1 MAEKQILNFE
11 AETKQI
17 LNLMVHSIYTHKE
30 IFLRELISNA
40 SDALD
45 KARFESITKS
55 DKYTDIDNLRIKI
68 EIDEPNRTLSIIDN
82 GIGMTREDVIN
93 NIGSIARSGTK
104 AFLEKIQKDKE
115 ASKESGIDLIGQFGV
130 GFYSAFMVA
139 DNIIIE
145 TKNVDS
151 EKGVRWE
158 SNGDG
163 SYSIEDIDKQDR
175 GTKII
180 LKLKPKDK
188 KLEEDG
194 FVDDDYCNRYT
205 LEGLIHKYSNYVH
218 YPIIMDMPIPK
229 KDEKEIQQYEE
240 KTINSMVSIW
250 QKSKSDVKPEEYN
263 EFYKEHFHDY
273 ADPFEVIHTK
283 AEGTIEYTALLF
295 IPSKAPF
302 NFLHPDFERGLELYS
317 RNVFIMGKCKD
328 LLPEYLKFVRGLVDS
343 PDFSLNISREI
354 LQHSTQLKRIASNV
368 EKKVLETLENIL
380 KNDRKRYQEFFKEF
394 GESIKIGIYSDFSKK
409 DKLSNLLLFQSSE
422 TKDEEYTTLAEY
434 KSRMKEGQEFI
445 YYAAAKDKATIE
457 KLPHMEGMKDKGYE
471 VLYFTDRVDEFMVNM
486 MREFDGTKLH
496 SILQAD
502 NNTENKDENK
512 DSSNK
517 DVLNAIKEV
526 LGADKVAEVRET
538 NRLKESVVCL
548 SNKEDSISFNMAKV
562 LAESGNPMFAMKPE
576 RVLEINTS
584 HDVFKAIEKEYQAN
598 KTSDL
603 FKEYSELLYDEACIL
618 EGLPLEDPKLFASR
632 MSKLMLKL

>member
-55 DKYTDIDNLRIKI
+55 DKYTGMDNLRIKI
-68 EIDEPNRTLSIIDN
+68 EIDEQNRIFAIKDN
-82 GIGMTREDVIN
+82 GIGMTKEDVIQ

-104 AFLEKIQKDKE
+104 AFLEKIKQE
-115 ASKESGIDLIGQFGV
+115 NANKESGIDLIGQFGV

-145 TKNVDS
+145 TKNVESDN
-151 EKGVRWE
+151 GVRWE
-158 SNGDG
+158 SSGDG
-163 SYSIEDIDKQDR
+163 SYSIEDIEKNDR
-175 GTKII
+175 GTNII
-180 LKLKPKDK
+180 LKLKPKD
-188 KLEEDG
+188 ENE
-194 FVDDDYCNRYT
+194 DDYSNRYT
-205 LEGLIHKYSNYVH
+205 LERLIQKYSNYVH
-218 YPIIMDMPIPK
+218 YPIVMDMPIPK
-229 KDEKEIQQYEE
+229 KDEKEIQRYEE
-240 KTINSMVSIW
+240 KTINSMISIW
-250 QKSKSDVKPEEYN
+250 QKNKSDVKTEEYN

-273 ADPFEVIHTK
+273 VDPFDIIHTK
-283 AEGTIEYTALLF
+283 AEGTLEYTALLF

-317 RNVFIMGKCKD
+317 RNVFIMDKCKE

-343 PDFSLNISREI
+343 QDFSLNISREI
-354 LQHSTQLKRIASNV
+354 LQHTNQLKRIASNL
-368 EKKVLETLENIL
+368 EKKILETLENTL
-380 KNDRKRYQEFFKEF
+380 KNDRKKYEEFFKEF
-394 GESIKIGIYSDFSKK
+394 GESIKIGIYSDFTKK
-409 DKLSNLLLFQSSE
+409 EKLSNLLLFQSSNTAE
-422 TKDEEYTTLAEY
+422 NEYTTLAEY

-445 YYAAAKDKATIE
+445 YYAAGKDKAAIE

-471 VLYFTDRVDEFMVNM
+471 VLYFTDRVDEFMVGM
-486 MREFDGTKLH
+486 MRDYEEIKLH

-502 NNTENKDENK
+502 NEKTDKDSTKEENKDIK
-512 DSSNK
+512 DIM
-517 DVLNAIKEV
+517 NAIKEV
-526 LGADKVAEVRET
+526 LGESKVADVRESD
-538 NRLKESVVCL
+538 RLKESLVCL
-548 SNKEDSISFNMAKV
+548 VNKEDSISFNMAKV
-562 LAESGNPMFAMKPE
+562 LAETGNNMFGMKPE
-576 RVLEINTS
+576 RVLEINSS
-584 HDVFKAIEKEYQAN
+584 HEVFKAMEKEYEAN
-598 KTSDL
+598 KKSDL

-618 EGLPLEDPKLFASR
+618 ENLPLDNPKLFAAR

>member
-55 DKYTDIDNLRIKI
+55 DKYTGMDNLRIKI
-68 EIDEPNRTLSIIDN
+68 EIDEQNRILTIKDN
-82 GIGMTREDVIN
+82 GIGMTKEDVIQ

-104 AFLEKIQKDKE
+104 AFLDKIKQE
-115 ASKESGIDLIGQFGV
+115 AENKKESGIDLIGQFGV

-145 TKNVDS
+145 TKNVESD
-151 EKGVRWE
+151 KGVKWE
-158 SNGDG
+158 SSGDG
-163 SYSIEDIDKQDR
+163 SYSIEDIDKADR
-175 GTKII
+175 GTNII
-180 LKLKPKDK
+180 LKLKPKNENEEN
-188 KLEEDG
+188 EED
-194 FVDDDYCNRYT
+194 YSNRYT
-205 LEGLIHKYSNYVH
+205 LERLIQKYSNYVH

-240 KTINSMVSIW
+240 KTINSMISIW
-250 QKSKSDVKPEEYN
+250 QKNKSDVKTEEYN

-273 ADPFEVIHTK
+273 AEPFDIIHTK
-283 AEGTIEYTALLF
+283 AEGTLEYTALLF

-317 RNVFIMGKCKD
+317 KNVFIMDKCKE
-328 LLPEYLKFVRGLVDS
+328 LIPEYLKFVRGLVDS
-343 PDFSLNISREI
+343 QDFSLNISREI
-354 LQHSTQLKRIASNV
+354 LQHTNQLKRIASNI
-368 EKKVLETLENIL
+368 EKKILETLENIL
-380 KNDRKRYQEFFKEF
+380 KNDRKKYEEFFKEF
-394 GESIKIGIYSDFSKK
+394 GESIKIGIYSDFTKK
-409 DKLSNLLLFQSSE
+409 EKLSNLLLFQSSE
-422 TKDEEYTTLAEY
+422 TAENEYTTLAEY
-434 KSRMKEGQEFI
+434 KARMKEGQEFI
-445 YYAAAKDKATIE
+445 YYAAGKDKSSIE
-457 KLPHMEGMKDKGYE
+457 KLPHMEGMKDKGFE
-471 VLYFTDRVDEFMVNM
+471 VLYFTDRVDEFMVGM
-486 MREFDGTKLH
+486 MRDYEEIKLH

-502 NNTENKDENK
+502 NEKTDK
-512 DSSNK
+512 DSSKEEN
-517 DVLNAIKEV
+517 KEV
-526 LGADKVAEVRET
+526 KDILKAVKEILGDNKVADVRESD
-538 NRLKESVVCL
+538 RLKESLVCL
-548 SNKEDSISFNMAKV
+548 VNKEDSISFNMAKV
-562 LAESGNPMFAMKPE
+562 LAETGNNMFGMKAE

-584 HDVFKAIEKEYQAN
+584 HEVFKAMEKEYQTN
-598 KTSDL
+598 KKSDL

-618 EGLPLEDPKLFASR
+618 ENLPLEDTKLFASR

>member
-55 DKYTDIDNLRIKI
+55 DKYTGMDNLRIKI
-68 EIDEPNRTLSIIDN
+68 EIDEQNRILTIRDN
-82 GIGMTREDVIN
+82 GIGMTKEDVIQ

-104 AFLEKIQKDKE
+104 AFLEKIKQE
-115 ASKESGIDLIGQFGV
+115 AENKKESGIDLIGQFGV

-145 TKNVDS
+145 TKNVESD
-151 EKGVRWE
+151 KGIKWE
-158 SNGDG
+158 SSGDG
-163 SYSIEDIDKQDR
+163 SYSIEDIDKADR
-175 GTKII
+175 GTNII
-180 LKLKPKDK
+180 LKLKPKNENEEN
-188 KLEEDG
+188 EED
-194 FVDDDYCNRYT
+194 YSNRYT
-205 LEGLIHKYSNYVH
+205 LERLIQKYSNYVH

-240 KTINSMVSIW
+240 KTINSMISIW
-250 QKSKSDVKPEEYN
+250 QKNKSDVKTEEYN

-273 ADPFEVIHTK
+273 AEPFDIIHTK
-283 AEGTIEYTALLF
+283 AEGTLEYTALLF

-302 NFLHPDFERGLELYS
+302 NFLYPNFERGLELYS
-317 RNVFIMGKCKD
+317 KNVFIMDKCKE

-343 PDFSLNISREI
+343 QDFSLNISREI
-354 LQHSTQLKRIASNV
+354 LQHTNQLKRIASNL
-368 EKKVLETLENIL
+368 EKKILETLENIL
-380 KNDRKRYQEFFKEF
+380 KNDRKKYEEFFKEF
-394 GESIKIGIYSDFSKK
+394 GESIKIGIYSDFTKK
-409 DKLSNLLLFQSSE
+409 EKLSNLLLFQSSE
-422 TKDEEYTTLAEY
+422 TAENEYTTLAEY
-434 KSRMKEGQEFI
+434 KARMKEGQEFI
-445 YYAAAKDKATIE
+445 YYAAGKDKAYIE
-457 KLPHMEGMKDKGYE
+457 KLPHMEGMKDKGFE
-471 VLYFTDRVDEFMVNM
+471 VLYFTDRVDEFMVGM
-486 MREFDGTKLH
+486 MRDYEEIKLH

-502 NNTENKDENK
+502 NEKTDKDFSKEENKEVK
-512 DSSNK
+512 DILK
-517 DVLNAIKEV
+517 AVKEI
-526 LGADKVAEVRET
+526 LGDNKVADVRESD
-538 NRLKESVVCL
+538 RLKESLVCL
-548 SNKEDSISFNMAKV
+548 VNKEDSISFNMAKV
-562 LAESGNPMFAMKPE
+562 LAETGNNMFGMKAE

-584 HDVFKAIEKEYQAN
+584 HEVFKAMEKEYQTN
-598 KTSDL
+598 KKSDL

-618 EGLPLEDPKLFASR
+618 ENLPLEDTKLFASR

>member
-55 DKYTDIDNLRIKI
+55 DKYAGMDNLRIKI
-68 EIDEPNRTLSIIDN
+68 EIDEQNRILTIKDN
-82 GIGMTREDVIN
+82 GIGMTKEDVIQ

-104 AFLEKIQKDKE
+104 AFLEKIKQESENK
-115 ASKESGIDLIGQFGV
+115 KESGIDLIGQFGV

-145 TKNVDS
+145 TKNIESD
-151 EKGVRWE
+151 KGVKWE
-158 SNGDG
+158 SSGDG
-163 SYSIEDIDKQDR
+163 SYSIEDIDKADR
-175 GTKII
+175 GTNII
-180 LKLKPKDK
+180 LKLKPKNENEEN
-188 KLEEDG
+188 EED
-194 FVDDDYCNRYT
+194 YSNRYT
-205 LEGLIHKYSNYVH
+205 LERLIQKYSNYVH

-240 KTINSMVSIW
+240 KTINSMISIW
-250 QKSKSDVKPEEYN
+250 QKNKSDVKTEEYN

-273 ADPFEVIHTK
+273 AEPFDIIHTK
-283 AEGTIEYTALLF
+283 AEGTLEYTALLF

-302 NFLHPDFERGLELYS
+302 NFLYPNFERGLELYS
-317 RNVFIMGKCKD
+317 RNVFIMDKCKE

-343 PDFSLNISREI
+343 QDFSLNISREI
-354 LQHSTQLKRIASNV
+354 LQHTAQLKRIASNI
-368 EKKVLETLENIL
+368 EKKILETLENIL
-380 KNDRKRYQEFFKEF
+380 KNDRKKYEEFFKEF
-394 GESIKIGIYSDFSKK
+394 GESIKIGIYSDFTKK
-409 DKLSNLLLFQSSE
+409 EKLSNLLLFQSSE
-422 TKDEEYTTLAEY
+422 TAENEYTTLAEY
-434 KSRMKEGQEFI
+434 KERMKEGQEFI
-445 YYAAAKDKATIE
+445 YYAAGKDKSSIE
-457 KLPHMEGMKDKGYE
+457 KLPHMEGMKDKGFE
-471 VLYFTDRVDEFMVNM
+471 VLYFTDRVDEFMVGM
-486 MREFDGTKLH
+486 MRDYEEIKLH

-502 NNTENKDENK
+502 NEKTDK
-512 DSSNK
+512 DSSKEEN
-517 DVLNAIKEV
+517 KEV
-526 LGADKVAEVRET
+526 KDILKAVKEILGDNKVADVRESD
-538 NRLKESVVCL
+538 RLKESLVCL
-548 SNKEDSISFNMAKV
+548 VNKEDSISFNMAKV
-562 LAESGNPMFAMKPE
+562 LAETGNNMFGMKAE

-584 HDVFKAIEKEYQAN
+584 HEVFKAMEKEYQTN
-598 KTSDL
+598 KKSDL

-618 EGLPLEDPKLFASR
+618 ENLPLEDTKLFASR

>member
-55 DKYTDIDNLRIKI
+55 DKYTGMDNLRIKI
-68 EIDEPNRTLSIIDN
+68 EIDEQNRILTIKDN
-82 GIGMTREDVIN
+82 GIGMTKDDVIQ

-104 AFLEKIQKDKE
+104 AFLERIKQE
-115 ASKESGIDLIGQFGV
+115 SANKESRIDLIGQFGV

-145 TKNVDS
+145 TKNV
-151 EKGVRWE
+151 EAENGVRWE
-158 SNGDG
+158 SSGDG
-163 SYSIEDIDKQDR
+163 SYSIEEIDKNDR
-175 GTKII
+175 GTNII
-180 LKLKPKDK
+180 LKLKPKD
-188 KLEEDG
+188 ENE
-194 FVDDDYCNRYT
+194 DDYSNRYT
-205 LEGLIHKYSNYVH
+205 LERLIQKYSNYVH
-218 YPIIMDMPIPK
+218 YPIVMDMPIPK

-240 KTINSMVSIW
+240 KTINSMISIW
-250 QKSKSDVKPEEYN
+250 QKNKNDVKTEEYN

-273 ADPFEVIHTK
+273 AEPFDIIHTK
-283 AEGTIEYTALLF
+283 AEGTLEYTALLF

-317 RNVFIMGKCKD
+317 RNVFIMDKCKE

-343 PDFSLNISREI
+343 QDFSLNISREI
-354 LQHSTQLKRIASNV
+354 LQHTAQLKRIASNL
-368 EKKVLETLENIL
+368 EKKILETLENIL
-380 KNDRKRYQEFFKEF
+380 KNDRKKYEEFFKEF
-394 GESIKIGIYSDFSKK
+394 GESIKIGIYSDFTKK
-409 DKLSNLLLFQSSE
+409 EKLSNLLLFQSSGIAE
-422 TKDEEYTTLAEY
+422 NEYTTLTEY

-445 YYAAAKDKATIE
+445 YYAAGKDKSAIE

-471 VLYFTDRVDEFMVNM
+471 VLYFTDRVDEFMAGM
-486 MREFDGTKLH
+486 MRDYEEIKLR

-502 NNTENKDENK
+502 NEKTDKDSAKEENKEIK
-512 DSSNK
+512 DIMK
-517 DVLNAIKEV
+517 AIKEV
-526 LGADKVAEVRET
+526 LGDNKVADVRESD
-538 NRLKESVVCL
+538 RLKESLVCL
-548 SNKEDSISFNMAKV
+548 VNKEDSISFNMAKV
-562 LAESGNPMFAMKPE
+562 LAETGNNMFGMKPE
-576 RVLEINTS
+576 RVLEINSS
-584 HDVFKAIEKEYQAN
+584 HEVFKAMEKEYEAN
-598 KTSDL
+598 KKSDL

-618 EGLPLEDPKLFASR
+618 ENLPLDDPKLFAER

>member
-17 LNLMVHSIYTHKE
+17 LNLMVHSIYTNKE

-55 DKYTDIDNLRIKI
+55 DKYTGMDNLRIKI
-68 EIDEPNRTLSIIDN
+68 EIDEQNKILTIKDN
-82 GIGMTREDVIN
+82 GIGMTKEDVIQ

-104 AFLEKIQKDKE
+104 AFLEKIKQE
-115 ASKESGIDLIGQFGV
+115 NANKESGIDLIGQFGV

-145 TKNVDS
+145 TKNVESDN
-151 EKGVRWE
+151 GVRWE
-158 SNGDG
+158 SSGDG
-163 SYSIEDIDKQDR
+163 SYSIEDIEKNDR
-175 GTKII
+175 GTNII
-180 LKLKPKDK
+180 LKLKPKD
-188 KLEEDG
+188 ENE
-194 FVDDDYCNRYT
+194 DDYSNRYT
-205 LEGLIHKYSNYVH
+205 LERLIQKYSNYVH
-218 YPIIMDMPIPK
+218 YPIVMDMPIPK

-240 KTINSMVSIW
+240 KTINSMISIW
-250 QKSKSDVKPEEYN
+250 QKNKSDVKTEEYN

-273 ADPFEVIHTK
+273 VDPFDIIHTK
-283 AEGTIEYTALLF
+283 AEGTLEYTALLF

-317 RNVFIMGKCKD
+317 RNVFIMDKCKE

-343 PDFSLNISREI
+343 QDFSLNISREI
-354 LQHSTQLKRIASNV
+354 LQHTNQLKRIASNL
-368 EKKVLETLENIL
+368 EKKILETLENTL
-380 KNDRKRYQEFFKEF
+380 KNDRKKYEEFFKEF
-394 GESIKIGIYSDFSKK
+394 GESIKIGIYSDFTKK
-409 DKLSNLLLFQSSE
+409 EKLSNLLLFQSSDTAE
-422 TKDEEYTTLAEY
+422 NEYTTLAEY

-445 YYAAAKDKATIE
+445 YYAAGKDKSAIE

-471 VLYFTDRVDEFMVNM
+471 VLYFTDRVDEFMVGM
-486 MREFDGTKLH
+486 MRDYEEIKLH

-502 NNTENKDENK
+502 NEKTDKDSTKEENKDIK
-512 DSSNK
+512 DIM
-517 DVLNAIKEV
+517 NAIKEV
-526 LGADKVAEVRET
+526 LGESKIADVRESD
-538 NRLKESVVCL
+538 RLKESLVCL
-548 SNKEDSISFNMAKV
+548 VNKEDSISFNMAKV
-562 LAESGNPMFAMKPE
+562 LAETGNNMFGMKPE
-576 RVLEINTS
+576 RVLEINSS
-584 HDVFKAIEKEYQAN
+584 HEVFKAMEKEYEAN
-598 KTSDL
+598 KKSDL

-618 EGLPLEDPKLFASR
+618 ENLPLDNPKLFAAR

>member
-55 DKYTDIDNLRIKI
+55 DKYTGMDNLRIKI
-68 EIDEPNRTLSIIDN
+68 EIDEQNRILTIRDN
-82 GIGMTREDVIN
+82 GIGMTKEDVIQ

-104 AFLEKIQKDKE
+104 AFLERIKQESANKD
-115 ASKESGIDLIGQFGV
+115 SGIDLIGQFGV

-145 TKNVDS
+145 TKNVESD
-151 EKGVRWE
+151 KGVKWE
-158 SNGDG
+158 SSGDG
-163 SYSIEDIDKQDR
+163 SYSIEDIDKADR
-175 GTKII
+175 GTNII
-180 LKLKPKDK
+180 LKLKPKNEN
-188 KLEEDG
+188 EED
-194 FVDDDYCNRYT
+194 YSNRYT
-205 LEGLIHKYSNYVH
+205 LERLIQKYSNYVH

-240 KTINSMVSIW
+240 KTINSMISIW
-250 QKSKSDVKPEEYN
+250 QKNKSDVKTEEYN

-273 ADPFEVIHTK
+273 AEPFDIIHTK
-283 AEGTIEYTALLF
+283 AEGTLEYTALLF

-302 NFLHPDFERGLELYS
+302 NFLYPNFERGLELYS
-317 RNVFIMGKCKD
+317 KNVFIMDKCKE
-328 LLPEYLKFVRGLVDS
+328 LIPEYLKFVRGLVDS
-343 PDFSLNISREI
+343 QDFSLNISREI
-354 LQHSTQLKRIASNV
+354 LQHTAQLKRIASNI
-368 EKKVLETLENIL
+368 EKKILETLENIL
-380 KNDRKRYQEFFKEF
+380 KNDRKKYEEFFKEF
-394 GESIKIGIYSDFSKK
+394 GESIKIGIYSDFTKK
-409 DKLSNLLLFQSSE
+409 EKLSNLLLFQSSE
-422 TKDEEYTTLAEY
+422 TAENEYTTLAEY
-434 KSRMKEGQEFI
+434 KARMKEGQEFI
-445 YYAAAKDKATIE
+445 YYAAGKDKSAIE

-471 VLYFTDRVDEFMVNM
+471 VLYFTDRVDEFMVGM
-486 MREFDGTKLH
+486 MRDYDEIKLH

-502 NNTENKDENK
+502 NEKTDKDLSEEENKEIK
-512 DSSNK
+512 DIMK
-517 DVLNAIKEV
+517 AIKEV
-526 LGADKVAEVRET
+526 LGDGKVADVRASD
-538 NRLKESVVCL
+538 RLKESLVCL
-548 SNKEDSISFNMAKV
+548 VNKEDSISFNMAKV
-562 LAESGNPMFAMKPE
+562 LAETGNNMFGMKAE

-584 HDVFKAIEKEYQAN
+584 HEVFKAMEKEYQTN
-598 KTSDL
+598 KKSDL

-618 EGLPLEDPKLFASR
+618 ENLPLEDTKLFASR

>member
-55 DKYTDIDNLRIKI
+55 DKYTGMDNLRIKI
-68 EIDEPNRTLSIIDN
+68 EIDEQNRILTIKDN
-82 GIGMTREDVIN
+82 GIGMTKEDVIQ

-104 AFLEKIQKDKE
+104 AFLEKIKQESANKE
-115 ASKESGIDLIGQFGV
+115 NGIDLIGQFGV

-145 TKNVDS
+145 TKNVESD
-151 EKGVRWE
+151 KGVKWE
-158 SNGDG
+158 SSGDG
-163 SYSIEDIDKQDR
+163 SYSIEDIDKADR
-175 GTKII
+175 GTNII
-180 LKLKPKDK
+180 LKLKPKNENEEN
-188 KLEEDG
+188 EED
-194 FVDDDYCNRYT
+194 YSNRYT
-205 LEGLIHKYSNYVH
+205 LERLIQKYSNYVH

-240 KTINSMVSIW
+240 KTINSMISIW
-250 QKSKSDVKPEEYN
+250 QKNKSDVKTEEYN

-273 ADPFEVIHTK
+273 AEPFDIIHTK
-283 AEGTIEYTALLF
+283 AEGTLEYTALLF

-302 NFLHPDFERGLELYS
+302 NFLYPNFERGLELYS
-317 RNVFIMGKCKD
+317 KNVFIMDKCKE
-328 LLPEYLKFVRGLVDS
+328 LIPEYLKFVRGLVDS
-343 PDFSLNISREI
+343 QDFSLNISREI
-354 LQHSTQLKRIASNV
+354 LQHTAQLKRIASNI
-368 EKKVLETLENIL
+368 EKKILETLENTL
-380 KNDRKRYQEFFKEF
+380 KNDRKKYEEFFKEF
-394 GESIKIGIYSDFSKK
+394 GESIKIGIYSDFTKK
-409 DKLSNLLLFQSSE
+409 EKLSNLLLFQSSNTE
-422 TKDEEYTTLAEY
+422 ENEYTTLAEY
-434 KSRMKEGQEFI
+434 KARMKEGQEFI
-445 YYAAAKDKATIE
+445 YYAAGKDKSAIE

-471 VLYFTDRVDEFMVNM
+471 VLYFTDRVDEFMVGM
-486 MREFDGTKLH
+486 MRDYEEIKLH

-502 NNTENKDENK
+502 NEKTDK
-512 DSSNK
+512 DSSKEEN
-517 DVLNAIKEV
+517 KEV
-526 LGADKVAEVRET
+526 KDILKAVKEILGDNKVADVRESD
-538 NRLKESVVCL
+538 RLKESLVCL
-548 SNKEDSISFNMAKV
+548 VNKEDSISFNMAKV
-562 LAESGNPMFAMKPE
+562 LAETGNNMFGMKAE

-584 HDVFKAIEKEYQAN
+584 HEVFKAMEKEYQTN
-598 KTSDL
+598 KKSDL

-618 EGLPLEDPKLFASR
+618 ENLPLEDTKLFASR

>member
-55 DKYTDIDNLRIKI
+55 DKYTGMDNLRIKI
-68 EIDEPNRTLSIIDN
+68 EIDEQNRILTIKDN
-82 GIGMTREDVIN
+82 GIGMTKEDVIQ

-104 AFLEKIQKDKE
+104 AFLERIKQE
-115 ASKESGIDLIGQFGV
+115 SANKESGIDLIGQFGV

-145 TKNVDS
+145 TKNVESD
-151 EKGVRWE
+151 KGVKWE
-158 SNGDG
+158 SSGDG
-163 SYSIEDIDKQDR
+163 SYSIEDIDKADR
-175 GTKII
+175 GTNII
-180 LKLKPKDK
+180 LKLKPKNENEEN
-188 KLEEDG
+188 EED
-194 FVDDDYCNRYT
+194 YSNRYT
-205 LEGLIHKYSNYVH
+205 LERLIQKYSNYVH

-240 KTINSMVSIW
+240 KTINSMISIW
-250 QKSKSDVKPEEYN
+250 QKNKSDVKTEEYN

-273 ADPFEVIHTK
+273 AEPFDIIHTK
-283 AEGTIEYTALLF
+283 AEGTLEYTALLF

-302 NFLHPDFERGLELYS
+302 NFLYPNFERGLELYS
-317 RNVFIMGKCKD
+317 KNVFIMDKCKE
-328 LLPEYLKFVRGLVDS
+328 LIPEYLKFVRGLVDS
-343 PDFSLNISREI
+343 QDFSLNISREI
-354 LQHSTQLKRIASNV
+354 LQHTAQLKRIASNI
-368 EKKVLETLENIL
+368 EKKILETLENIL
-380 KNDRKRYQEFFKEF
+380 KNDRKKYEEFFKEF

-409 DKLSNLLLFQSSE
+409 EKLSNLLLFQSSE
-422 TKDEEYTTLAEY
+422 TAENEYTTLAEY

-445 YYAAAKDKATIE
+445 YYAAGKDKSSIE
-457 KLPHMEGMKDKGYE
+457 KLPHMEGMKDKSFE
-471 VLYFTDRVDEFMVNM
+471 VLYFTDRVDEFMVGM
-486 MREFDGTKLH
+486 MRDYEEIKLH

-502 NNTENKDENK
+502 NEKTDK
-512 DSSNK
+512 DSSKEEN
-517 DVLNAIKEV
+517 KEV
-526 LGADKVAEVRET
+526 KDILKAVKEILGDNKVADVRESD
-538 NRLKESVVCL
+538 RLKESLVCL
-548 SNKEDSISFNMAKV
+548 VNKEDSISFNMAKV
-562 LAESGNPMFAMKPE
+562 LAETGNNMFGMKAE

-584 HDVFKAIEKEYQAN
+584 HEVFKAMEKEYQTN
-598 KTSDL
+598 KKSDL

-618 EGLPLEDPKLFASR
+618 ENLPLEDTKLFASR

>member
-55 DKYTDIDNLRIKI
+55 DKYTGMDNLRIKI
-68 EIDEPNRTLSIIDN
+68 EIDEQNRILTIKDN
-82 GIGMTREDVIN
+82 GIGMTKEDVIQ

-104 AFLEKIQKDKE
+104 AFLEKIKQE
-115 ASKESGIDLIGQFGV
+115 AENKKESGIDLIGQFGV

-145 TKNVDS
+145 TKNVESD
-151 EKGVRWE
+151 KGVKWE
-158 SNGDG
+158 SSGDG
-163 SYSIEDIDKQDR
+163 SYSIEDIDKADR
-175 GTKII
+175 GTNII
-180 LKLKPKDK
+180 LKLKPKNENEEN
-188 KLEEDG
+188 EED
-194 FVDDDYCNRYT
+194 YSNRYT
-205 LEGLIHKYSNYVH
+205 LERLIQKYSNYVH

-240 KTINSMVSIW
+240 KTINSMISIW
-250 QKSKSDVKPEEYN
+250 QKNKSDVKTEEYN

-273 ADPFEVIHTK
+273 AEPFDIIHTK
-283 AEGTIEYTALLF
+283 AEGTLEYTALLF

-302 NFLHPDFERGLELYS
+302 NFLYPNFERGLELYS
-317 RNVFIMGKCKD
+317 KNVFIMDKCKE
-328 LLPEYLKFVRGLVDS
+328 LIPEYLKFVRGLVDS
-343 PDFSLNISREI
+343 QDFSLNISREI
-354 LQHSTQLKRIASNV
+354 LQHTAQLKRIASNI
-368 EKKVLETLENIL
+368 EKKILETLENIL
-380 KNDRKRYQEFFKEF
+380 KNDRKKYEEFFKEF

-409 DKLSNLLLFQSSE
+409 EKLSNLLLFQSSE
-422 TKDEEYTTLAEY
+422 TAENEYTTLAEY
-434 KSRMKEGQEFI
+434 KARMKEGQEFI
-445 YYAAAKDKATIE
+445 YYAAGKDKSSIE
-457 KLPHMEGMKDKGYE
+457 KLPHMEGMKDKGFE
-471 VLYFTDRVDEFMVNM
+471 VLYFTDRVDEFMVGM
-486 MREFDGTKLH
+486 MRDYEEIKLH

-502 NNTENKDENK
+502 NEKTDKDSLKEENKEVK
-512 DSSNK
+512 DILK
-517 DVLNAIKEV
+517 AVKEI
-526 LGADKVAEVRET
+526 LGDNKVADVRESD
-538 NRLKESVVCL
+538 RLKESLVCL
-548 SNKEDSISFNMAKV
+548 VNKEDSISFNMAKV
-562 LAESGNPMFAMKPE
+562 LAETGNNMFGMKAE

-584 HDVFKAIEKEYQAN
+584 HEVFKAMEKEYQTN
-598 KTSDL
+598 KKSDL

-618 EGLPLEDPKLFASR
+618 ENLPLEDTKLFASR

>member
-55 DKYTDIDNLRIKI
+55 DKYTGMDNLRIKI
-68 EIDEPNRTLSIIDN
+68 EIDEQNRILTIKDN
-82 GIGMTREDVIN
+82 GIGMTKEDVIQ

-104 AFLEKIQKDKE
+104 AFLEKIKQE
-115 ASKESGIDLIGQFGV
+115 AENKKESGIDLIGQFGV

-145 TKNVDS
+145 TKNVESD
-151 EKGVRWE
+151 KGVKWE
-158 SNGDG
+158 SSGDG
-163 SYSIEDIDKQDR
+163 SYSIEDIDKLDR
-175 GTKII
+175 GTNII
-180 LKLKPKDK
+180 LKLKPKNENEEN
-188 KLEEDG
+188 EED
-194 FVDDDYCNRYT
+194 YSNRYT
-205 LEGLIHKYSNYVH
+205 LERLIQKYSNYVH

-240 KTINSMVSIW
+240 KTINSMISIW
-250 QKSKSDVKPEEYN
+250 QKNKSDVKTEEYN

-273 ADPFEVIHTK
+273 AEPFDIIHTK
-283 AEGTIEYTALLF
+283 AEGTLEYTALLF

-317 RNVFIMGKCKD
+317 KNVFIMDKCKE
-328 LLPEYLKFVRGLVDS
+328 LIPEYLKFVRGLVDS
-343 PDFSLNISREI
+343 QDFSLNISREI
-354 LQHSTQLKRIASNV
+354 LQHTAQLKRIASNI
-368 EKKVLETLENIL
+368 EKKILETLENIL
-380 KNDRKRYQEFFKEF
+380 KNDRKKYEEFFKEF
-394 GESIKIGIYSDFSKK
+394 GESIKIGIYSDFTKK
-409 DKLSNLLLFQSSE
+409 EKLSNLLLFQSSE
-422 TKDEEYTTLAEY
+422 TAENEYTTLAEY
-434 KSRMKEGQEFI
+434 KARMKEGQEFI
-445 YYAAAKDKATIE
+445 YYAAGKDKSSIE
-457 KLPHMEGMKDKGYE
+457 KLPHMEGMKDKGFE
-471 VLYFTDRVDEFMVNM
+471 VLYFTDRVDEFMVGM
-486 MREFDGTKLH
+486 MRDYEEIKLH

-502 NNTENKDENK
+502 NEKTDK
-512 DSSNK
+512 DSSKEEN
-517 DVLNAIKEV
+517 KEV
-526 LGADKVAEVRET
+526 KDILKAVKEILGDNKVADVRESD
-538 NRLKESVVCL
+538 RLKESLVCL
-548 SNKEDSISFNMAKV
+548 VNKEDSISFNMAKV
-562 LAESGNPMFAMKPE
+562 LAETGNNMFGMKAE

-584 HDVFKAIEKEYQAN
+584 HEVFKAMEKEYQTN
-598 KTSDL
+598 KKSDL

-618 EGLPLEDPKLFASR
+618 ENLPLEDTKLFASR

>member
-55 DKYTDIDNLRIKI
+55 DKYAGMDNLRIKI
-68 EIDEPNRTLSIIDN
+68 EIDEQNRILTIKDN
-82 GIGMTREDVIN
+82 GIGMTKDDVIQ

-104 AFLEKIQKDKE
+104 AFLEKIKQESANKE
-115 ASKESGIDLIGQFGV
+115 NGIDLIGQFGV

-145 TKNVDS
+145 TKNVESDN
-151 EKGVRWE
+151 GVRWE
-158 SNGDG
+158 SSGDG
-163 SYSIEDIDKQDR
+163 SYSIEEIDKNDR
-175 GTKII
+175 GTNII
-180 LKLKPKDK
+180 LKLKPKD
-188 KLEEDG
+188 ENE
-194 FVDDDYCNRYT
+194 DDYSNRYI
-205 LEGLIHKYSNYVH
+205 LERLIQKYSNYVH
-218 YPIIMDMPIPK
+218 YPIVMDMPIPK

-240 KTINSMVSIW
+240 KTINSMISIW
-250 QKSKSDVKPEEYN
+250 QKNKSDVKTEEYN

-273 ADPFEVIHTK
+273 AEPFDIIHTK
-283 AEGTIEYTALLF
+283 AEGTLEYTALLF

-317 RNVFIMGKCKD
+317 RNVFIMDKCKE

-343 PDFSLNISREI
+343 QDFSLNISREI
-354 LQHSTQLKRIASNV
+354 LQHTNQLKRIASNL
-368 EKKVLETLENIL
+368 EKKILETLENTL
-380 KNDRKRYQEFFKEF
+380 KNDRKKYEEFFKEF
-394 GESIKIGIYSDFSKK
+394 GESIKIGIYSDFTKK
-409 DKLSNLLLFQSSE
+409 EKLSNLLLFQSSNTAE
-422 TKDEEYTTLAEY
+422 NEYTTLAEY

-445 YYAAAKDKATIE
+445 YYAAGKDKSTIE

-471 VLYFTDRVDEFMVNM
+471 VLYLTDRVDEFMVGM
-486 MREFDGTKLH
+486 MRDYEEIKLH

-502 NNTENKDENK
+502 NEKADKDLTEEENKEIK
-512 DSSNK
+512 DIMK
-517 DVLNAIKEV
+517 AIKEI
-526 LGADKVAEVRET
+526 LGEGKVADVRASD
-538 NRLKESVVCL
+538 RLKESLVCL
-548 SNKEDSISFNMAKV
+548 VNKEDSISFNMAKV
-562 LAESGNPMFAMKPE
+562 LAETGNNMFGMKPE
-576 RVLEINTS
+576 RVLEINSS
-584 HDVFKAIEKEYQAN
+584 HEVFKAMEKEYEAN
-598 KTSDL
+598 KKSDL

-618 EGLPLEDPKLFASR
+618 ENLPLDDPKLFATR

>member
-55 DKYTDIDNLRIKI
+55 DKYTGMDNLRIKI
-68 EIDEPNRTLSIIDN
+68 EIDEQNRILTIKDN
-82 GIGMTREDVIN
+82 GIGMTKDDVIQ

-104 AFLEKIQKDKE
+104 AFLERIKQE
-115 ASKESGIDLIGQFGV
+115 SANKESGIDLIGQFGV

-145 TKNVDS
+145 TKNVESDN
-151 EKGVRWE
+151 GVRWE
-158 SNGDG
+158 SSGDG
-163 SYSIEDIDKQDR
+163 SYSIEDIDKNDR
-175 GTKII
+175 GTNII
-180 LKLKPKDK
+180 LKLKPKD
-188 KLEEDG
+188 ENE
-194 FVDDDYCNRYT
+194 DDYSNRYT
-205 LEGLIHKYSNYVH
+205 LERLIQKYSNYVH
-218 YPIIMDMPIPK
+218 YPIVMDMPIPK

-240 KTINSMVSIW
+240 KTINSMISIW
-250 QKSKSDVKPEEYN
+250 QKNKSDVKTEEYN

-273 ADPFEVIHTK
+273 AEPFDIIHTK
-283 AEGTIEYTALLF
+283 AEGTLEYTALLF

-317 RNVFIMGKCKD
+317 RNVFIMDKCKE

-343 PDFSLNISREI
+343 QDFSLNISREI
-354 LQHSTQLKRIASNV
+354 LQHTAQLKRISSNL
-368 EKKVLETLENIL
+368 EKKILETLDNIL
-380 KNDRKRYQEFFKEF
+380 KNDRKKYEEFFKEF
-394 GESIKIGIYSDFSKK
+394 GESIKIGIYSDFTKK
-409 DKLSNLLLFQSSE
+409 EKLSNLLLFQSSGIAE
-422 TKDEEYTTLAEY
+422 NEYTTLAEY
-434 KSRMKEGQEFI
+434 KNRMKEGQEFI
-445 YYAAAKDKATIE
+445 YYAAGKDKSAIE

-471 VLYFTDRVDEFMVNM
+471 VLYFTDRVDEFMAGM
-486 MREFDGTKLH
+486 MRDYEEIKLR

-502 NNTENKDENK
+502 NEKTDKDSAKEENKEIK
-512 DSSNK
+512 DIMK
-517 DVLNAIKEV
+517 AIKEV
-526 LGADKVAEVRET
+526 LGDNKVADVRESD
-538 NRLKESVVCL
+538 RLKESLVCL
-548 SNKEDSISFNMAKV
+548 VNKEDSISFNMAKV
-562 LAESGNPMFAMKPE
+562 LAETGNNMFGMKPE
-576 RVLEINTS
+576 RVLEINSS
-584 HDVFKAIEKEYQAN
+584 HEVFKAMEKEYEAN
-598 KTSDL
+598 KKSDL

-618 EGLPLEDPKLFASR
+618 ENLPLDDPKLFAER

>member
-17 LNLMVHSIYTHKE
+17 LNLMVHSIYTNKE

-55 DKYTDIDNLRIKI
+55 DKYTGMDNLRIKI
-68 EIDEPNRTLSIIDN
+68 EIDEQNRILAIKDN
-82 GIGMTREDVIN
+82 GIGMTKEDVIQ

-104 AFLEKIQKDKE
+104 AFLEKIKQE
-115 ASKESGIDLIGQFGV
+115 NANKESGIDLIGQFGV

-145 TKNVDS
+145 TKNVESDN
-151 EKGVRWE
+151 GVRWE
-158 SNGDG
+158 SSGDG
-163 SYSIEDIDKQDR
+163 SYSIEDIEKNDR
-175 GTKII
+175 GTNII
-180 LKLKPKDK
+180 LKLKPKD
-188 KLEEDG
+188 ENE
-194 FVDDDYCNRYT
+194 DDYSNRYT
-205 LEGLIHKYSNYVH
+205 LERLIQKYSNYVH
-218 YPIIMDMPIPK
+218 YPIVMDMPIPK

-240 KTINSMVSIW
+240 KTINSMISIW
-250 QKSKSDVKPEEYN
+250 QKNKSDVKTEEYN

-273 ADPFEVIHTK
+273 VDPFDIIHTK
-283 AEGTIEYTALLF
+283 AEGTLEYTALLF

-317 RNVFIMGKCKD
+317 RNVFIMDKCKE

-343 PDFSLNISREI
+343 QDFSLNISREI
-354 LQHSTQLKRIASNV
+354 LQHTNQLKRIASNL
-368 EKKVLETLENIL
+368 EKKILETLENTL
-380 KNDRKRYQEFFKEF
+380 KNDRKKYEEFFKEF
-394 GESIKIGIYSDFSKK
+394 GESIKIGIYSDFTKK
-409 DKLSNLLLFQSSE
+409 EKLSNLLLFQSSDTAE
-422 TKDEEYTTLAEY
+422 NEYTTLAEY

-445 YYAAAKDKATIE
+445 YYAAGKDKSAIE

-471 VLYFTDRVDEFMVNM
+471 VLYFTDRVDEFMVGM
-486 MREFDGTKLH
+486 MRDYEEIKLH

-502 NNTENKDENK
+502 NEKTDKDSTKEENKDIK
-512 DSSNK
+512 DIM
-517 DVLNAIKEV
+517 NAIKEV
-526 LGADKVAEVRET
+526 LGESKIADVRESD
-538 NRLKESVVCL
+538 RLKESLVCL
-548 SNKEDSISFNMAKV
+548 VNKEDSISFNMAKV
-562 LAESGNPMFAMKPE
+562 LAETGNNMFGMKPE
-576 RVLEINTS
+576 RVLEINSS
-584 HDVFKAIEKEYQAN
+584 HEVFKAMEKEYEAN
-598 KTSDL
+598 KKSDL

-618 EGLPLEDPKLFASR
+618 ENLPLDDPKLFAAR

>member
-55 DKYTDIDNLRIKI
+55 DKYTGMDNLRIKI
-68 EIDEPNRTLSIIDN
+68 EIDEQNRILTIKDN
-82 GIGMTREDVIN
+82 GIGMTKEDVIQ

-104 AFLEKIQKDKE
+104 AFLEKIKQE
-115 ASKESGIDLIGQFGV
+115 AENKKESGIDLIGQFGV

-145 TKNVDS
+145 TKNVESD
-151 EKGVRWE
+151 KGVKWE
-158 SNGDG
+158 SSGDG
-163 SYSIEDIDKQDR
+163 SYSIEDIDKADR
-175 GTKII
+175 GTNII
-180 LKLKPKDK
+180 LKLKPKNENEEN
-188 KLEEDG
+188 EED
-194 FVDDDYCNRYT
+194 YSNRYT
-205 LEGLIHKYSNYVH
+205 LERLIQKYSNYVH

-240 KTINSMVSIW
+240 KTINSMISIW
-250 QKSKSDVKPEEYN
+250 QKNKSDVKTEEYN

-273 ADPFEVIHTK
+273 AEPFDIIHTK
-283 AEGTIEYTALLF
+283 AEGTLEYTALLF

-317 RNVFIMGKCKD
+317 KNVFIMDKCKE
-328 LLPEYLKFVRGLVDS
+328 LIPEYLKFVRGLVDS
-343 PDFSLNISREI
+343 QDFSLNISREI
-354 LQHSTQLKRIASNV
+354 LQHTAQLKRIASNI
-368 EKKVLETLENIL
+368 EKKILETLENIL
-380 KNDRKRYQEFFKEF
+380 KNDRKKYEEFFKEF
-394 GESIKIGIYSDFSKK
+394 GESIKIGIYSDFTKK
-409 DKLSNLLLFQSSE
+409 EKLSNLLLFQSSE
-422 TKDEEYTTLAEY
+422 TAENEYTTLAEY
-434 KSRMKEGQEFI
+434 KARMKEGQEFI
-445 YYAAAKDKATIE
+445 YYAAGKDKSSIE
-457 KLPHMEGMKDKGYE
+457 KLPHMEGMKDKGFE
-471 VLYFTDRVDEFMVNM
+471 VLYFTDRVDEFMVGM
-486 MREFDGTKLH
+486 MRDYEEIKLH

-502 NNTENKDENK
+502 NEKTDK
-512 DSSNK
+512 DSSKEEN
-517 DVLNAIKEV
+517 KEV
-526 LGADKVAEVRET
+526 KDILKAVKEILGDNKVADVRESD
-538 NRLKESVVCL
+538 RLKESLVCL
-548 SNKEDSISFNMAKV
+548 VNKEDSISFNMAKV
-562 LAESGNPMFAMKPE
+562 LAETGNNMFGMKAE

-584 HDVFKAIEKEYQAN
+584 HEVFKAMEKEYQTN
-598 KTSDL
+598 KKSDL

-618 EGLPLEDPKLFASR
+618 ENLPLEDTKLFASR

>member
-55 DKYTDIDNLRIKI
+55 DKYTGMDNLRIKI
-68 EIDEPNRTLSIIDN
+68 EIDEQNRIFAIKDN
-82 GIGMTREDVIN
+82 GIGMTKEDVIQ

-104 AFLEKIQKDKE
+104 AFLEKIKQE
-115 ASKESGIDLIGQFGV
+115 NANKESGIDLIGQFGV

-145 TKNVDS
+145 TKNVESDS
-151 EKGVRWE
+151 GVRWE
-158 SNGDG
+158 SSGDG
-163 SYSIEDIDKQDR
+163 SYSIEDIEKNDR
-175 GTKII
+175 GTNII
-180 LKLKPKDK
+180 LKLKPKD
-188 KLEEDG
+188 ENE
-194 FVDDDYCNRYT
+194 DDYSNRYT
-205 LEGLIHKYSNYVH
+205 LERLIQKYSNYVH
-218 YPIIMDMPIPK
+218 YPIVMDMPIPK

-240 KTINSMVSIW
+240 KTINSMISIW
-250 QKSKSDVKPEEYN
+250 QKNKSDVKTEEYN

-273 ADPFEVIHTK
+273 VDPFDIIHTK
-283 AEGTIEYTALLF
+283 AEGTLEYTALLF

-317 RNVFIMGKCKD
+317 RNVFIMDKCKE

-343 PDFSLNISREI
+343 QDFSLNISREI
-354 LQHSTQLKRIASNV
+354 LQHTNQLKRIASNL
-368 EKKVLETLENIL
+368 EKKILETLENTL
-380 KNDRKRYQEFFKEF
+380 KNDRKKYEEFFKEF
-394 GESIKIGIYSDFSKK
+394 GESIKIGIYSDFTKK
-409 DKLSNLLLFQSSE
+409 EKLSNLLLFQSSNTAE
-422 TKDEEYTTLAEY
+422 NEYTTLAEY

-445 YYAAAKDKATIE
+445 YYAAGKDKAAIE

-471 VLYFTDRVDEFMVNM
+471 VLYFTDRVDEFMVGM
-486 MREFDGTKLH
+486 MRDYEEIKLH

-502 NNTENKDENK
+502 NEKNDKDSTKEENKSIK
-512 DSSNK
+512 DIM
-517 DVLNAIKEV
+517 NAIKEV
-526 LGADKVAEVRET
+526 LGESKVADVRESD
-538 NRLKESVVCL
+538 RLKESLVCL
-548 SNKEDSISFNMAKV
+548 VNKEDSISFNMAKV
-562 LAESGNPMFAMKPE
+562 LAETGNNMFGMKPE
-576 RVLEINTS
+576 RVLEINSS
-584 HDVFKAIEKEYQAN
+584 HEVFKAMEKEYEAN
-598 KTSDL
+598 KKSDL

-618 EGLPLEDPKLFASR
+618 ENLPLDNPKLFAAR